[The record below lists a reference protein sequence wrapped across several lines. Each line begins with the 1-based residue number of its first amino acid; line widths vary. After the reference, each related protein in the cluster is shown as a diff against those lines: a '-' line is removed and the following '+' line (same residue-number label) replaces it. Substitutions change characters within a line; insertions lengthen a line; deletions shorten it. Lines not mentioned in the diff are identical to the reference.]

1 MHARR
6 RGPNFTYVSGCVKY
20 MIFVLNFIFW
30 LLGGL
35 VVSVGLYAFIDK
47 WQATGLIKLDTLY
60 DLILNVSLLIALM
73 GGVVFI
79 VSFAGC
85 IGALRENTCLL
96 KFYSLCLLILFLV
109 EMGGAVCG
117 FVFPRSLHGFIEQSF
132 TERVVH
138 SYREDPDLQNFI
150 DFAQSDF
157 HCCGLT
163 SDGYMDWSKN
173 EYFNCTSPSV
183 EKCGV
188 PYSCC
193 INPTDISSG
202 LVNIMCGYG
211 VQNYPVAEA
220 SKRVWTSGC
229 IEIVRLWG
237 ERHLYT
243 IASVALGVALSQLFV
258 IYLAKTLEGQI
269 ELQKARYRWQT

>member
-1 MHARR
+1 MHRR
-6 RGPNFTYVSGCVKY
+6 RAPNFTYVSGCVKY

-30 LLGGL
+30 
-35 VVSVGLYAFIDK
+35 
-47 WQATGLIKLDTLY
+47 
-60 DLILNVSLLIALM
+60 
-73 GGVVFI
+73 
-79 VSFAGC
+79 
-85 IGALRENTCLL
+85 
-96 KFYSLCLLILFLV
+96 YSLCLLILFLV

-117 FVFPRSLHGFIEQSF
+117 FVFPRSLHGILELSF

-138 SYREDPDLQNFI
+138 AYRDDPDLQNFI

-173 EYFNCTSPSV
+173 DYFNCTSPSV
-183 EKCGV
+183 ERCGV
-188 PYSCC
+188 PFSCC

-229 IEIVRLWG
+229 IEIVRSWM
-237 ERHLYT
+237 ERNLYT
-243 IASVALGVALSQLFV
+243 IATGALGVALSQLFI

-269 ELQKARYRWQT
+269 ELQKARWQT

>member
-1 MHARR
+1 MHRR

-30 LLGGL
+30 LDTVYDVMINISL
-35 VVSVGLYAFIDK
+35 V
-47 WQATGLIKLDTLY
+47 
-60 DLILNVSLLIALM
+60 IALL

-85 IGALRENTCLL
+85 VGALRENTCLL

-117 FVFPRSLHGFIEQSF
+117 FVFPRSLHGLLELSF
-132 TERVVH
+132 TEKIVH
-138 SYREDPDLQNFI
+138 AYRDDQDLQNFI
-150 DFAQSDF
+150 DFAQKDF
-157 HCCGLT
+157 HCCG
-163 SDGYMDWSKN
+163 
-173 EYFNCTSPSV
+173 FNCSSPSV
-183 EKCGV
+183 ERCGV

-193 INPTDISSG
+193 INATDISSG

-229 IEIVRLWG
+229 IEIVRSWA
-237 ERHLYT
+237 EHNLYT

-269 ELQKARYRWQT
+269 ELQKARYI

>member
-1 MHARR
+1 MHRR

-30 LLGGL
+30 LFGGL
-35 VVSVGLYAFIDK
+35 LIAVGLYAFIDK
-47 WQATGLIKLDTLY
+47 WQATGLIKLDTVY
-60 DLILNVSLLIALM
+60 DVMLNISLLIALL

-85 IGALRENTCLL
+85 VGALRENTCLL
-96 KFYSLCLLILFLV
+96 KF
-109 EMGGAVCG
+109 
-117 FVFPRSLHGFIEQSF
+117 
-132 TERVVH
+132 
-138 SYREDPDLQNFI
+138 
-150 DFAQSDF
+150 F

-173 EYFNCTSPSV
+173 EYFNCSSPSV
-183 EKCGV
+183 ERCGV
-188 PYSCC
+188 PFSCC
-193 INPTDISSG
+193 INATDISSG

-229 IEIVRLWG
+229 IEIVRSWA
-237 ERHLYT
+237 ERNLYT
-243 IASVALGVALSQLFV
+243 IASVALAVALAQLFV

-269 ELQKARYRWQT
+269 ELQKARWQT